1 MKRILAAVLCL
12 ALVQTA
18 ISQETYQQPQRE
30 PSSGITERLLN
41 LFFTILM
48 WLNTFVYRITG
59 GRVGVEAYCF

>member
-1 MKRILAAVLCL
+1 MKRILVAVLCL

-18 ISQETYQQPQRE
+18 ISQEAYQQPQKE
-30 PSSGITERLLN
+30 GGITERLLE

>member
-1 MKRILAAVLCL
+1 MKRILVAVLCL

-18 ISQETYQQPQRE
+18 ISQETYQQPPEE
-30 PSSGITERLLN
+30 PGGGITERLLD
-41 LFFTILM
+41 LFFTIVM